1 MFKKNFLE
9 NLELLLP
16 VILVKPEK
24 SMGREGNNLLGFWC
38 AFWTMIE
45 KFSHE
50 NEKFHDFHPSFVMLY
65 MWKYSVSLEVARVL
79 SHKLKTL
86 FKYIT
91 GKWLGS
97 RQIRCNWAA
106 KGANSNDDK
115 QNLDSKSLELTNGTS
130 GALILKMKLLFT
142 FVCKAILSCTGVCV
156 CVCVLGPVS
165 CTDA

>member
-1 MFKKNFLE
+1 M
-9 NLELLLP
+9 LL
-16 VILVKPEK
+16 KPEK
-24 SMGREGNNLLGFWC
+24 SMCRDGNNLLGISEKHFWC
-38 AFWTMIE
+38 AFWKMIA

-50 NEKFHDFHPSFVMLY
+50 IEQFHPSFVMLY

-86 FKYIT
+86 FKYFT

-115 QNLDSKSLELTNGTS
+115 QNLDSKGVVELTNGTS

-142 FVCKAILSCTGVCV
+142 CV
-156 CVCVLGPVS
+156 CV
-165 CTDA
+165 